1 MVPLRSVRVVVR
13 SAACLG
19 ILLVMALLAGPASVS
34 AATTL
39 LLNPDTATPGTR
51 VTIYNACL
59 GVRIARHP
67 SSRQPSSACRCPIS
81 CQRMRMSPA
90 VSRQQKRRLAPA
102 SIPFV
107 VPELAPGKYDVKLEC
122 KPGDWSTNNAEGI
135 GMFLTVR
142 AGSPDTSAA
151 PDPVAPG
158 PSEDQLRTLIVA
170 AAGMIGATV
179 ALRRRRAPVAARG

>member
-19 ILLVMALLAGPASVS
+19 ILLVMALLARPASVS

-59 GVRIARHP
+59 GVTDSPPPKLPA
-67 SSRQPSSACRCPIS
+67 AFVG
-81 CQRMRMSPA
+81 MSVPDQLPTDA
-90 VSRQQKRRLAPA
+90 NVSRGVATAKAKA
-102 SIPFV
+102 GSGVYSVV